1 MTNKYESMI
10 HYFTPEAT
18 DFGPWSHSPQP
29 FLHGARDLPGG
40 NLTAGF
46 QIIKGPVT
54 LESEKGVGTT
64 FVVTVTLLDSA
75 RVESEDVGELHP
87 NDLSVLVIDDDPI
100 ACEHAQ
106 VVLGQLGISC
116 DKALDGAEGVEM
128 AKVRH
133 ARRDPYDLIPDVF
146 KRVFAFVCRRCA
158 LFACSEYADDHTQSQ
173 KQRQYFFAFLHN
185 DLPSLR
191 SYKILFPP

>member
-54 LESEKGVGTT
+54 LESE
-64 FVVTVTLLDSA
+64 
-75 RVESEDVGELHP
+75 
-87 NDLSVLVIDDDPI
+87 PI
-100 ACEHAQ
+100 CHREEETMFF
-106 VVLGQLGISC
+106 LGASL
-116 DKALDGAEGVEM
+116 
-128 AKVRH
+128 
-133 ARRDPYDLIPDVF
+133 PDVF
-146 KRVFAFVCRRCA
+146 ASWDAEIHFYMGPARDQLEKIVITEPTAVRVPQNWWHGPLKFVRVGK
-158 LFACSEYADDHTQSQ
+158 
-173 KQRQYFFAFLHN
+173 KQVL
-185 DLPSLR
+185 
-191 SYKILFPP
+191 